1 MKRKPT
7 KSKRGRKRFSAGKL
21 ISPDKDLEENLALA
35 VGGEF
40 AIADQPEDRAIF
52 SLVGLWKSYYA
63 PAFAEANDASQSAK
77 IKRERFTKWFSKS
90 SSPHLTG
97 WTPNRLKLSFASSH
111 SCRTRN
117 EVACYCLIFAKFCA
131 SPMK

>member
-40 AIADQPEDRAIF
+40 AIADQPEDRAIL

-77 IKRERFTKWFSKS
+77 IKRERFTKMVLQIIKS
-90 SSPHLTG
+90 AL
-97 WTPNRLKLSFASSH
+97 H
-111 SCRTRN
+111 SRPGRQT
-117 EVACYCLIFAKFCA
+117 V
-131 SPMK
+131 